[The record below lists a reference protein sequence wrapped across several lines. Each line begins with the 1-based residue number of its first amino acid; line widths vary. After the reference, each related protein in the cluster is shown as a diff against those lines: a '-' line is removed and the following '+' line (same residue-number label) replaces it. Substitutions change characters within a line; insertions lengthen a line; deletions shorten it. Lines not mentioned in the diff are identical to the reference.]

1 MKKLMMMAMML
12 VASATAFAGDSDALK
27 AILKSKNYAE
37 AAQMVTSNLGQLADN
52 SEKAKAYN
60 HLVDLAMDKVQK
72 ETGTMAENMVA
83 KQTGGKEKDVDQLG
97 MADALTDAIYMAIEC
112 NKYDQQ
118 PNAKG
123 KVAPK
128 FDKKNADRIWQVRRH
143 LIGIGQEEA
152 QKNNDAAVLKYW
164 GALVDSEADPLFAA
178 QNHAAEAEW
187 TGQVAYFAGRYA
199 FQAKEF
205 ERANK
210 YLEVAMQD
218 PNQKEEAMNYKLY
231 AMRSNLKNH
240 EDSVACINELKAMY
254 EKEPESDVILDAL
267 NAMYEGQRDKAA
279 QTALL
284 DNHLAKYPTSY
295 TALAGKGFMAMNE
308 NDAPTAISWLKKA
321 TEAKPDNAV
330 LFYYL
335 GICYNSQA
343 ANTEDIAKRK
353 ELFGDAI
360 AAFDKAKELDPQKQ
374 MVNWGYNRYQAYYA
388 LYGEDDART
397 KDAEADSH

>member
-1 MKKLMMMAMML
+1 MMAIALMVSTM
-12 VASATAFAGDSDALK
+12 TFAGDSDALK
-27 AILKSKNYAE
+27 AIMKVKNYAE
-37 AAQMVTSNLGQLADN
+37 AAQMVNSNLGQLADN
-52 SEKAKAYN
+52 AEKAKAYN
-60 HLVDLAMDKVQK
+60 HLVDLAMKKVSD
-72 ETGTMAENMVA
+72 ETGVIAENMVA
-83 KQTGGKEKDVDQLG
+83 KQTGGTEKPVDQIG

-112 NKYDQQ
+112 NKYDQL

-123 KVAPK
+123 KISPK
-128 FDKKNADRIWQVRRH
+128 YDKKNAERIWQVRRQ

-164 GALVDSEADPLFAA
+164 GALVDSEVDPLFAS
-178 QNHAAEAEW
+178 QDHAAEAEW

-205 ERANK
+205 DRANK
-210 YLEVAMQD
+210 YLEVAMKD
-218 PNQKEEAMNYKLY
+218 PEQKDEAMNYKLY

-254 EKEPESDVILDAL
+254 EKEPANDVILDAL
-267 NAMYEGQRDKAA
+267 NSMYEAQKDKAA
-279 QTALL
+279 QLALL
-284 DNHLAKYPTSY
+284 DGHLAKYPNSY

-308 NDAPTAISWLKKA
+308 NDAPTAIMWLKKA

-343 ANTEDIAKRK
+343 ATSEDAAKRK
-353 ELFGDAI
+353 EFYTDAI
-360 AAFDKAKELDPQKQ
+360 AAFDKAKELDPNKQ

-397 KDAEADSH
+397 KEAEYDK